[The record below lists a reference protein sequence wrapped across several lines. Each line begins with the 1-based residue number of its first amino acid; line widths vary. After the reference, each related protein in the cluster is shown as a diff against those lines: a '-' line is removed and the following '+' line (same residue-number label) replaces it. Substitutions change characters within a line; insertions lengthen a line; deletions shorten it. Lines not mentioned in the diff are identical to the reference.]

1 MANERIDGIALLAV
15 MTGALFTYAGIKDKS
30 ILSITTGLT
39 QGKSPA
45 TAANAGATLGAI
57 SATGGIAGGSSSGI
71 AADFLRYE
79 GKVPYVWA
87 GAKPTGWDCSGSC
100 NYVVCHDMGLDIPE
114 FKGGTFTGDSHGPST
129 VTWLSWAPGK
139 LTHLQ
144 ESEASTD
151 DLVIWQTHMG
161 VITGPGKDGLEYI
174 SAYDTQEGTV
184 VKPVHGGGPWGEVA
198 TFWRYGSSF
207 RTNPNPALSDVVS
220 RSRGSHG

>member
-1 MANERIDGIALLAV
+1 MATERVDGIALASILA
-15 MTGALFTYAGIKDKS
+15 GSLFAYAGIKDKS

-45 TAANAGATLGAI
+45 TALSAGATLGAVS
-57 SATGGIAGGSSSGI
+57 SAGVSGGSASGI
-71 AADFLRYE
+71 AADFERYE

-87 GAKPTGWDCSGSC
+87 GANPHGWDCSGSC
-100 NYVVCHDMGLDIPE
+100 NYVICHDMGLDIPE
-114 FKGGTFTGDSHGPST
+114 FKGGTFTGASHGPST

-144 ESEASTD
+144 ESEATTD

-161 VITGPGKDGLEYI
+161 VIIGQGKDGLEYI

-184 VKPVHGGGPWGEVA
+184 RKPVHGGGPWGEVA

-220 RSRGSHG
+220 RSGRSRG